1 MFSERKKTA
10 LILFLAVSALSIV
23 ILFLLFPRFYRSF
36 FGKLL
41 FDIGLTRWGWIPALV
56 LATRQFST
64 IRIRDTNFGNSTY
77 LFILL
82 GLFDTS
88 FCALK
93 TLGDI
98 TYESEQK
105 RKVASQRC
113 PIGLLYSSARLFR

>member
-56 LATRQFST
+56 LATSAIVGT
-64 IRIRDTNFGNSTY
+64 LVWKPDSLA
-77 LFILL
+77 LFVFVILISVIVL
-82 GLFDTS
+82 IYS
-88 FCALK
+88 FYWVFLILRFAHLK
-93 TLGDI
+93 
-98 TYESEQK
+98 
-105 RKVASQRC
+105 
-113 PIGLLYSSARLFR
+113 P